1 MKSKIYSSRYMKI
14 SSKGQVWIPAFAAI
28 GFLLAF
34 PVAELIMLGNWFGMA
49 YTGDQI
55 STLYENLWRDGF
67 MITGMAVAALT
78 ALFCGISQ
86 FWYLYSPRKVDFYH
100 SLPVKRSRLF
110 WYKTMQSLLYFFLP
124 YLAME
129 FISVCIG
136 AMRGFFSLHL
146 MKLAFLL
153 LLYHL
158 LIFLL
163 LYFSVVLV
171 ICLTGHPLMGVLAL
185 VAVAAY
191 GPILSLLIQ
200 LYENAF
206 YYTCAGIQYGL
217 TEFLTNYVSP
227 LMLAYTFA
235 GNYAAGTHHRILCF
249 IVVLVLAEG
258 ILGYLVYVKRKS
270 ESAGKAFAFSWTG
283 EVLRYLIVVPAGL
296 GTGMIFYLLPT
307 ETSRNVWWIFGMIL
321 GTILTNGIMNVI
333 YHMDFRKFF
342 VHRLQLG
349 AAGILVALF
358 AGIFFFDLTGYDRY
372 IPSLEKIQN
381 VEVGFYLIDSN
392 ENYVI
397 ELTEDGAVSKRRNE
411 TNIGI
416 DEGIYSCL
424 EKIRDH
430 NKEICQ
436 ELMGDDFS
444 WMANIYDNTGRYVR
458 LPVTYQLKSGQ
469 EICRYY
475 MTDRE
480 VLKEFYQACFEQG
493 TLRKERYSILQ
504 LDNKYLRQIKG
515 AFCNGEWY
523 TLFQDNA
530 AKMDQLLDA
539 MRQDIEEADAEVL
552 TGVPC
557 ANLTFDFEN
566 VPTVEKIWKMLPG
579 ENESVDLE
587 GIFYVFPEFKRTVK
601 LLKETG
607 YPISMEDV
615 DITSVEAVYYI
626 GEEKNTVSSPVVY
639 ESKEQL
645 EELKKVLRNGSLSPI
660 WEPGTFNGTWAWIT
674 VKIDGEDAGN
684 DWTVKS
690 VPAFMQED
698 AERAKAFQVYEQ
710 E

>member
-67 MITGMAVAALT
+67 MITGMVVTALT

-100 SLPVKRSRLF
+100 SLPVKRNRLF
-110 WYKTMQSLLYFFLP
+110 WYKTLQSLLYFLLP

-129 FISVCIG
+129 FTSVCIG

-158 LIFLL
+158 LIYLL

-171 ICLTGHPLMGVLAL
+171 ICLTGHPLMGALVLA
-185 VAVAAY
+185 AVAAY
-191 GPILSLLIQ
+191 GPILSVLIT

-206 YYTCAGIQYGL
+206 YYTYAGTQYGVTELL
-217 TEFLTNYVSP
+217 TDCASP

-235 GNYAAGTHHRILCF
+235 VNYATGTHHKILCL

-307 ETSRNVWWIFGMIL
+307 ETSRNAWWIFGMIL
-321 GTILTNGIMNVI
+321 GVILTNGIMNVI

-342 VHRLQLG
+342 AHKLQFG
-349 AAGILVALF
+349 IAGILVALF
-358 AGIFFFDLTGYDRY
+358 AGLFFFDLTGYDKY
-372 IPSLEKIQN
+372 LPSQKTIQN
-381 VEVGFYLIDSN
+381 VEVGFYQIDTN
-392 ENYVI
+392 ENDVI
-397 ELTEDGAVSKRRNE
+397 ELTENGEISQRNSW

-416 DEGIYSCL
+416 DGEIYSCL

-458 LPVTYQLKSGQ
+458 IPVTYQLKSGR
-469 EICRYY
+469 EICRSY
-475 MTDRE
+475 MADRG

-493 TLRKERYSILQ
+493 TLKKEKYSILQ
-504 LDNKYLRQIKG
+504 LDNKYLKQIEG
-515 AFCNGEWY
+515 AFCDGEWY
-523 TLFQDNA
+523 TLFQDNT

-539 MRQDIEEADAEVL
+539 LRQDVEEADAKVL
-552 TGVPC
+552 TGAPC
-557 ANLTFDFEN
+557 ANLQLSFEN
-566 VPTVEKIWKMLPG
+566 VPTVEKIWKMIPG
-579 ENESVDLE
+579 ETGSVNLT
-587 GIFYVFPEFKRTVK
+587 GNFYVFPEFKRTVK

-607 YPISMEDV
+607 YPISMENV
-615 DITSVEAVYYI
+615 EITSVEAVYYI

-645 EELKKVLRNGSLSPI
+645 EELKKVLINGNLSPI
-660 WEPGTFNGTWAWIT
+660 WEPGTFNDVWAWIT
-674 VKIDGEDAGN
+674 VKIDGEDAGSY
-684 DWTVKS
+684 WRVES
-690 VPAFMQED
+690 VPDFMQED
-698 AERAKAFQVYEQ
+698 AERAKAFQVYE
-710 E
+710 